1 MQDRAR
7 AKCVRFRIRFCA
19 LDVPRDMKWDGAD
32 HDALVVSGDVLLAF
46 VAVLT
51 GISKGTAR
59 MPSAPAYKQ

>member
-1 MQDRAR
+1 
-7 AKCVRFRIRFCA
+7 
-19 LDVPRDMKWDGAD
+19 MKWDGAD